1 METPKTTYDLT
12 DQLQDFEQYICPVS
26 TQTLPVLYS
35 HVLIPLYSCHMFI
48 VLQWTN
54 ILPSFFPNQNFYL
67 CLSDCVQLRTD
78 LI

>member
-1 METPKTTYDLT
+1 MFLIHSSLPLYLSLLIFLFSSSTMETPKTTYDLT

-48 VLQWTN
+48 VLQ
-54 ILPSFFPNQNFYL
+54 
-67 CLSDCVQLRTD
+67 
-78 LI
+78 

>member
-1 METPKTTYDLT
+1 MFRIHSSLPLYLSLLIFLFSSSTMETPKTTYDLT

-48 VLQWTN
+48 VLQ
-54 ILPSFFPNQNFYL
+54 
-67 CLSDCVQLRTD
+67 
-78 LI
+78 